1 VRHLLALTALLLVAA
16 LSAASSA
23 AAQSPALLP
32 SAAVDGPGATIGGLS
47 GLSVSRDGTGG
58 LVYLKTVGG
67 VAHVF
72 VSRLLGGAFLA
83 PEQVD
88 ASLGGVSSQP
98 VIAAGDNGLLLI
110 AFINGGE
117 LYVVT
122 RPSAAAGY
130 GGPVPLAGG
139 ASNPSLAL
147 SIHNKGYLAFTAVG
161 AVGHNVRA
169 AYWVG
174 GTWAL
179 EAAPLD
185 AAPGSDA
192 GTGTGAPRVVAAGD
206 GVGIVVWGE
215 AGHIYTRRVWG
226 ISPSVVFE
234 QADPPS
240 LSGWTEVSA
249 GYPTIATDDDSSYAD
264 VGFQEVLTNGPAQQ
278 SRVVMR
284 KLRASQYDPIAPL
297 APDGLT
303 TPGPEGAIQP
313 GVALSEA
320 YQGFLTSARDSSDNV
335 WVSRLGRAGLP
346 QTVTQ
351 LNSLFDASPPYA
363 VPATTGQYLGLV
375 AWQHDPG
382 AGGAPEIRE
391 RYFDGTNWGPE
402 LVASAPALG
411 PTDAAAGLFASGD
424 ISGDVATAWVQ
435 GAPGSASIVTALL
448 YADPGSF
455 AAIVGSRY
463 ARATRPVFSWSP
475 AREQWG
481 QARYTVS
488 VDGSPMLQTTR
499 TSVRAPALSQG
510 PHVWLVTATNQAG
523 LTSQAR
529 AVSVFVDSYK
539 PALQIRLTGSERA
552 KSALRL
558 TLRYSDQPPG
568 LPVAD
573 ASGIA
578 QETVSWGD
586 GKSAKIHHGAA
597 HTYAKPG
604 RYRLTVTVTDR
615 AGNRTTLTRVLRI
628 APGT

>member
-1 VRHLLALTALLLVAA
+1 MLAAA
-16 LSAASSA
+16 LPAASSA
-23 AAQSPALLP
+23 TAQPTALLP
-32 SAAVDGPGATIGGLS
+32 SSAVDGPAATIGSLS
-47 GLSVSRDGTGG
+47 GLSVSRDGSGG

-72 VSRLLGGAFLA
+72 VSRLVGGVFLA

-88 ASLGGVSSQP
+88 ASLAGASSQP
-98 VIAAGDNGLLLI
+98 VITAGDNGLLLV

-117 LYVVT
+117 LYAVT
-122 RPSAAAGY
+122 RPSAAAAY

-139 ASNPSLAL
+139 ASNPSLSL

-179 EAAPLD
+179 EAPPLD

-206 GVGIVVWGE
+206 GVGIVAWGE
-215 AGHIYTRRVWG
+215 GGHIYTRRVWG

-249 GYPTIATDDDSSYAD
+249 GYPTIDTDDDSSYAD
-264 VGFQEVLTNGPAQQ
+264 VGFEEVLTNGPAQQ

-284 KLRASQYDPIAPL
+284 KLRASQYDAIAPL

-313 GVALSEA
+313 GVALSVA
-320 YQGFLTSARDSSDNV
+320 DQGFLTSARDSSGNV
-335 WVSRLGRAGLP
+335 WVSRLGKAGLP

-351 LNSLFDASPPYA
+351 LNSLFNASPPYA
-363 VPATTGQYLGLV
+363 VPATTGRYLGLV

-382 AGGAPEIRE
+382 AGGAADIRE
-391 RYFDGTNWGPE
+391 RFFDGTNWGPE
-402 LVASAPALG
+402 LVASSPALG
-411 PTDAAAGLFASGD
+411 PTDAASGLFAAGD
-424 ISGDVATAWVQ
+424 LGGDVATAWVQ

-448 YADPGSF
+448 YASPGSF
-455 AAIVGSRY
+455 AGAAPSRY
-463 ARATRPVFSWSP
+463 ARTTRPVFSWSA
-475 AREQWG
+475 ARELWG
-481 QARYTVS
+481 PARYTVT
-488 VDGSPMLQTTR
+488 VDGTPVLQTTH
-499 TSVRAPALSQG
+499 TAVRAPVLSQG

-523 LTSQAR
+523 LSSQAR
-529 AVSVFVDSYK
+529 AVSVFVDSDK
-539 PALQIRLTGSERA
+539 PTLQFRLTGSERA
-552 KSALRL
+552 RSALRL

-568 LPVAD
+568 VPAAD

-578 QETVSWGD
+578 LQTVTWGD
-586 GKSAKIHHGAA
+586 GRSANIHHGAA

-628 APGT
+628 AAGR